1 VLKTKKFTDA
11 TGRNIAGMQGN
22 QFGQAVQQQYSSF
35 AENGTELPMYEEG
48 EYPMYASGGDMPS
61 YENGGE
67 YQTEWG
73 GELEAVSHNPYSE
86 GSGITYG

>member
-1 VLKTKKFTDA
+1 
-11 TGRNIAGMQGN
+11 MQGN

-35 AENGTELPMYEEG
+35 AENGTELLCMKK

-73 GELEAVSHNPYSE
+73 GARSSFIILILKVLELHN
-86 GSGITYG
+86 G